1 MHKPVRHAW
10 DTGRN
15 VDADHIRG
23 RLERALLL
31 LEVDGMLYVRS
42 GKARD
47 NGWLA
52 ENVGEDLAAPFSL
65 CLKHSIRITLLP
77 ARP

>member
-1 MHKPVRHAW
+1 MHKRVRDAW

-15 VDADHIRG
+15 IDADHIRE

-31 LEVDGMLYVRS
+31 LEADGTPYVRC
-42 GKARD
+42 GEAGD
-47 NGWLA
+47 HGWLA
-52 ENVGEDLAAPFSL
+52 ENVGEDLAASFSL
-65 CLKHSIRITLLP
+65 YLKHSIRITLLP